1 MRIRESQKKNLLLPS
16 QNYKIF
22 FCFLTT
28 SLVLVVL
35 FSIFSGCSK
44 EKVTKDKDES
54 ITITSYPTVHK
65 CKSSDSL
72 KLYVKYTTKDHLNQ
86 TVHCYSRG
94 DEGNPEDSDTLLSFD
109 KMITAG
115 PVNQITL
122 YTVVHDPP
130 PQGYGKYNFI
140 AEAGPGYP
148 SFYPYCVSNRVGIN
162 LIPGWWNGPPR
173 LIEVWAGDKELVSA
187 TTRMIGGDYTYPVVL
202 QVTDGENAIN
212 GETVHIGDKS
222 DPNISILFYKND
234 STTHWISDIK
244 NPYAPQLEFFKG
256 MVVGLVQLPDV
267 QGDYW
272 VEFFVYDSLEIEKMS
287 DTLTFYNKGDNEASG
302 IPPYTHAVNAY
313 TNEILGDGLFGNDD
327 TSTIKKDVYV
337 EIDYVTQFN
346 VKIGDSTKI
355 AYITSGDISSIKDSI
370 EGFLERAKPS
380 GYGPSTPASPSGVDI
395 HFDSISTIL
404 SMYDSMNRANRL
416 ALYRVRESTRAIY
429 LILGTAS
436 DPMDFPKK
444 HLGSVVLGF
453 AEDYGW
459 YFRGN
464 PDSVGGLGMN
474 SDSADILCAKY
485 ATVGD
490 GFNNAQYYLNSTGC
504 FVCVKTLIEKNTEL
518 YLDKE
523 KRNRSIAVCAAHEIG
538 HALGLNHWNYQYADS
553 TKEEKNLMFWK
564 FEKDS
569 LDKHNFLIF
578 EHLRGYE
585 ERKESEQALKLNGR
599 HGLNT
604 FNILGRN
611 IIDCDY

>member
-28 SLVLVVL
+28 SFVLVVL

-54 ITITSYPTVHK
+54 ITITYYPTVHK

-72 KLYVKYTTKDHLNQ
+72 KLNVKYTTKDHLNQ

-94 DEGNPEDSDTLLSFD
+94 YKGNPEDSDTILSFD

-115 PVNQITL
+115 PVNEITL

-130 PQGYGKYNFI
+130 PQDYGKYKFI

-148 SFYPYCVSNRVGIN
+148 SPYPYCVSEPKSII
-162 LIPGWWNGPPR
+162 LLPESWNGPPR
-173 LIEVWAGDKELVSA
+173 LIEVWAGDNELVSG
-187 TTRMIGGDYTYPVVL
+187 TLKRIGWDYTYPVIL

-212 GETVHIGDKS
+212 GETVHIGYKS
-222 DPNISILFYKND
+222 NPDISVDFTNND
-234 STTHWISDIK
+234 NVTHWISDIRD
-244 NPYAPQLEFFKG
+244 YTAPQSQFFKG
-256 MVVGLVQLPDV
+256 MVVALVILPEA
-267 QGDYW
+267 QGDYK
-272 VEFFVYDSLEIEKMS
+272 VEFFVYDSLGIEKMS

-302 IPPYTHAVNAY
+302 IEPYSHALNEFG
-313 TNEILGDGLFGNDD
+313 NEILGDGLYGNAD

-337 EIDYVTQFN
+337 EINYVTQFN

-355 AYITSGDISSIKDSI
+355 AYITSGDISSIKDSV

-395 HFDSISTIL
+395 HFDSISTIP

-429 LILGTAS
+429 IILGTAS
-436 DPMDFPKK
+436 DPNDFPKK
-444 HLGSVVLGF
+444 RQGLVHYGF

-464 PDSVGGLGMN
+464 PDTVGGLGMN

-523 KRNRSIAVCAAHEIG
+523 KRNRSIAVCAAHEIA
-538 HALGLNHWNYQYADS
+538 HALGLNHWNYQFANSY
-553 TKEEKNLMFWK
+553 KEEKNLMFEI

-578 EHLRGYE
+578 EHLRGYVERDTTGQPLE
-585 ERKESEQALKLNGR
+585 ENGR
-599 HGLNT
+599 FGLNT

-611 IIDCDY
+611 TVDCYY